1 MSLAG
6 DSVELLPSVLAG
18 DQRALARLITV
29 VENNRPQARATL
41 AAAFP
46 HTGHAH
52 IIGVTGAP
60 GTGKSTLV
68 NELAKV
74 LRERDRT
81 VGVIAVDPTSPF
93 SGGAI
98 LGDRVRMRDLA
109 GDPGVFIRSMASR
122 GHLGGLAQTTSDVV
136 KVLDAAGFNTVV
148 VETVGAGQ
156 AEVDIARTAHTTI
169 VIEAPGLGDEV
180 QALKAGLLEV
190 ADVLVVN
197 KADRPGASQTT
208 RALQVMLEMGRSG
221 KDTEEWQPPVLQTV
235 ALDGT
240 GVESVLDAAD
250 AHRAYLE
257 QTGLMARRERDRAR
271 VDLMRLLERELVDR
285 LTRSVGAD
293 TLEQWVDRIVAR
305 ESDPYSAVETLLG
318 EGAAE

>member
-109 GDPGVFIRSMASR
+109 GDPGVFIRSLASR

-136 KVLDAAGFNTVV
+136 KVLDAAGYIVILI
-148 VETVGAGQ
+148 ETAGAGQ
-156 AEVDIARTAHTTI
+156 D
-169 VIEAPGLGDEV
+169 
-180 QALKAGLLEV
+180 
-190 ADVLVVN
+190 
-197 KADRPGASQTT
+197 
-208 RALQVMLEMGRSG
+208 
-221 KDTEEWQPPVLQTV
+221 
-235 ALDGT
+235 
-240 GVESVLDAAD
+240 
-250 AHRAYLE
+250 
-257 QTGLMARRERDRAR
+257 
-271 VDLMRLLERELVDR
+271 
-285 LTRSVGAD
+285 
-293 TLEQWVDRIVAR
+293 
-305 ESDPYSAVETLLG
+305 
-318 EGAAE
+318 